1 VQLQGILFNDESH
14 TVPKVNPTFCYQ
26 ILQMMIK
33 RKQLIILTLLWVT
46 ALPVWAQH
54 DAASEHAKPFKPF
67 HSLGVAIG
75 HAHSFKGVDENG
87 GRKNMALP
95 YFGLDYNF
103 QFAPKW
109 ALGLHTDFI
118 NETFVVEKTEPDGTV
133 EELERSR
140 PIAPALMAMYNLSH
154 RWKLGF
160 GMGGEFASEGNF
172 WLNRAAIEYACPI
185 RKGWEVFGALQYD
198 IRWSAYDTWTIG
210 LGIAYAF
217 GEE

>member
-1 VQLQGILFNDESH
+1 MIYCKQLLVVMFAGTIACQGI
-14 TVPKVNPTFCYQ
+14 
-26 ILQMMIK
+26 
-33 RKQLIILTLLWVT
+33 
-46 ALPVWAQH
+46 AQH
-54 DAASEHAKPFKPF
+54 QAKEEGHSFKPIHVLDF
-67 HSLGVAIG
+67 AIG

-87 GRKNMALP
+87 GRKTTVLP
-95 YFGLDYNF
+95 FFGLGYNY

-118 NETFVVEKTEPDGTV
+118 NETFVVEKTEEDGTV

-140 PIAPALMAMYNLSH
+140 PIAPALMGIYNLSH
-154 RWKLGF
+154 RWKLGI
-160 GMGGEFASEGNF
+160 GMGAEFAKEGNYL
-172 WLNRAAIEYACPI
+172 LNRAAIEYACPI
-185 RKGWEVFGALQYD
+185 RKGWEVFGAFQYD